1 MIYISLT
8 KIKVP
13 LIPGLIH
20 WNLAWIMESHRI
32 ISCHWSNYCFETHHG
47 QESSERGLL
56 ISQASGCFSMFF
68 PVAPDLSQSFLCVLE
83 NWRPSAA
90 SAVKGIALV
99 QRMGWGWIV
108 WDGWKGC
115 RFCCG
120 CLLPRFAP
128 FGFWITR
135 TSSKAGMHRF
145 VDGLQMAKLW
155 AAVRKCWILPSTR
168 GLKAMGFLNEL
179 HWSCFLVDLG
189 ARLVPLLLYQSSFG
203 RCFWIVELPPLN

>member
-99 QRMGWGWIV
+99 QRMGWGWM
-108 WDGWKGC
+108 GWVERMQILRGKS
-115 RFCCG
+115 
-120 CLLPRFAP
+120 LLPRFAP

-135 TSSKAGMHRF
+135 TSSISMGCTDFLAGSNDQTRSGRQEMLNFAKHTGFEGHRF
-145 VDGLQMAKLW
+145 LERA
-155 AAVRKCWILPSTR
+155 S
-168 GLKAMGFLNEL
+168 
-179 HWSCFLVDLG
+179 
-189 ARLVPLLLYQSSFG
+189 LVPFPCGSGSGAGLCLYS
-203 RCFWIVELPPLN
+203 CTNPPLEDVFEM